1 MAIITISRGSYS
13 KGKEV
18 GEKVAQ
24 KLGYQCYAREVILEA
39 SKEFNIPEIKLVKAI
54 HDAPSIL
61 ERFSYGKEKFIAYF
75 QAALLKCLR
84 RDNVVYHGL
93 AGHFYVRGVSHV
105 LKVRIIADMKDRIQ
119 IVMDREKISSYES
132 ALALLKKDDH

>member
-13 KGKEV
+13 RGKEV
-18 GEKVAQ
+18 AERVAQ

-75 QAALLKCLR
+75 QSALL
-84 RDNVVYHGL
+84 
-93 AGHFYVRGVSHV
+93 
-105 LKVRIIADMKDRIQ
+105 
-119 IVMDREKISSYES
+119 S
-132 ALALLKKDDH
+132 AS